1 MDQATREARPAV
13 SAAGDETVGEQ
24 KSPAE
29 LRREIEQTR
38 EELGDTVQA
47 LAEKTDV
54 KAQARD
60 RIAAVK
66 DTAQEKKD
74 EFVFKAKH
82 ATPDSASAGA
92 RQVASRL
99 QQEPVPFTAGG
110 AFAAGLLLGW
120 LLGRR

>member
-1 MDQATREARPAV
+1 MDQATRKGRPAM

-24 KSPAE
+24 KSPE
-29 LRREIEQTR
+29 EIRREIAQTR
-38 EELGDTVQA
+38 EELGDTVGA

-54 KAQARD
+54 KAHARD
-60 RIAAVK
+60 RISAIK

-82 ATPDSASAGA
+82 ATPDSAGAGA
-92 RQVASRL
+92 QQVASRI
-99 QQEPVPFTAGG
+99 QQKPVPFTAGG
-110 AFAAGLLLGW
+110 AFAAGLVVGW